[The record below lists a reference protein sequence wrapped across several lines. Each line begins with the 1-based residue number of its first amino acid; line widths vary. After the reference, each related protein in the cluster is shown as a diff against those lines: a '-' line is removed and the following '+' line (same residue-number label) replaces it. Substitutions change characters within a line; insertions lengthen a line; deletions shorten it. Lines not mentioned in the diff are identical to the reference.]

1 MGKQTDCER
10 ENMTAPTA
18 EQMDAPDGATTA
30 FRTARSK
37 NNSKGA
43 KDPVQAVGFIFAI
56 AACAVTLLPLP
67 VLLAVAFSKNWV
79 DGLSGGVTGQWLSQ
93 AWQRM
98 DQSVFISLQVA
109 LIVMIVDLL
118 VALPA
123 ARFITRHSFPGR
135 GLLQSVS
142 TLPIAIPGIA
152 VGLALILSYPVL
164 RPSGWLMVAG
174 HVLYTLPFLLS
185 ALIPAMNSERLK
197 EQELVASSLG
207 MGTAK
212 IFFSVTLPAVRRAL
226 IGGLV
231 MVVTMSLGEF
241 NVTFFLFT
249 PSAQPMPVFL
259 FDTYITGRIEL
270 AAAQTAIFLAM
281 VIPPAIVL
289 EKFQVQKGG
298 AV

>member
-1 MGKQTDCER
+1 
-10 ENMTAPTA
+10 MTAPAAQRPGAA
-18 EQMDAPDGATTA
+18 ESSVGTS
-30 FRTARSK
+30 RTSRPQKRSL
-37 NNSKGA
+37 KGT

-56 AACAVTLLPLP
+56 AACTVTLLPLP
-67 VLLAVAFSKNWV
+67 IVLAVAISKNWV
-79 DGLSGGVTGQWLSQ
+79 TGLSGGVTGQWLSQ

-109 LIVMIVDLL
+109 VIVMIVDLL

-123 ARFITRHSFPGR
+123 TRFITRHSFPGR

-152 VGLALILSYPVL
+152 MGLALILSYPVL

-207 MGTAK
+207 MGATK